1 MKCTYFK
8 QDELFMFQIL
18 HQSLQ
23 WLKSWES
30 AYIRNEIS
38 KDEMLSIET
47 INSLRLS
54 LQSTIEMC
62 NYLIEN
68 FSFKYLLSGKVNQ
81 DNLEVP

>member
-1 MKCTYFK
+1 MKCMYFK

-18 HQSLQ
+18 HQSLH
-23 WLKSWES
+23 WLNSWES

-38 KDEMLSIET
+38 KDEMLSMDT

-54 LQSTIEMC
+54 LQSTIDMC
-62 NYLIEN
+62 TYLTEN
-68 FSFKYLLSGKVNQ
+68 FSFQYLLSGKVNQ